1 VSTVSETL
9 AATWRLAAPYF
20 KADDAGEVSFGRLG
34 RIRLRE
40 KWAGRGLLGAV
51 IAIELAIV
59 AITVALNSWN
69 ARFYDAL
76 QNRNWDSFVSELG
89 FFCVLA
95 AMFILLAVYQIYL
108 NQWLQ
113 IRWRRWM
120 TERLLGEWLS
130 DANHYRMQ
138 LLGES
143 ADNPDQR
150 IAEDIQLFVGKTL
163 SLGIGLLNA
172 VVTLVSFVGILW
184 GLSAQAPLTIGGTT
198 FAIPGYLVLAAL
210 IYASL
215 GTVLTHLIGRALVRL
230 NFDQQRFEADF
241 RVSLVR
247 VRENAEQIALLE
259 GEATERARLMER
271 FGHVMHNWWAIM
283 DRQKR
288 LTFFTASY
296 SQVSTVFPYI
306 VASPAYFAGAF
317 QLGGLMQT
325 ASAFARVENALA
337 FFISAYTQFAE
348 WRAVVE
354 RLAGFE
360 AQASAARKVP
370 QTPPVVTIAH
380 DGAGAVSAR
389 DLKLA
394 LPGGRPLLA
403 VDDFTVAA
411 GERVLVTGPSGSGK
425 STLFRAV
432 GGIWPFGDGVVRVPD
447 GAHVMLLPQR
457 PYLPVDSLRAAVSF
471 PAAPGAFADADI
483 KAVLGEVGM
492 AAFAERLDEVS
503 LWGQRLSGGEQQ
515 RIAIARALLHAPEW
529 LFLDEATA
537 SLDEESEAALYRLLA
552 VRLPGVT
559 VVSIG
564 HRSTLAEFHGRRV
577 RLERDG
583 GVHRIKAVV
592 QAA

>member
-1 VSTVSETL
+1 MSTVSETL

-20 KADDAGEVSFGRLG
+20 RADQMGEVSLGPLG
-34 RIRLRE
+34 RFRLRE
-40 KWAGRGLLGAV
+40 RWAGRGLLAAV

-59 AITVALNSWN
+59 AITVALNAWN

-76 QNRNWDSFVSELG
+76 QNRNWDSFVYELG

-95 AMFILLAVYQIYL
+95 GMFILLAVYQIYL

-150 IAEDIQLFVGKTL
+150 IAEDIRLFIEKTL
-163 SLGIGLLNA
+163 SLGVGLLSA
-172 VVTLVSFVGILW
+172 AVTLVSFVGILW
-184 GLSAQAPLTIGGTT
+184 GLSAQAPLMIGGTT

-210 IYASL
+210 IYAVL

-230 NFDQQRFEADF
+230 NFDQQRYEADF

-259 GEATERARLMER
+259 GEAAERDRLMER
-271 FGHVMHNWWAIM
+271 FGHVMRNWWAIM

-288 LTFFTASY
+288 LTFFTAGY
-296 SQVSTVFPYI
+296 SQVSMVFPFI

-325 ASAFARVENALA
+325 ASAFGRVENSLA

-354 RLAGFE
+354 RLGGFE
-360 AQASAARKVP
+360 AAARAARLVP
-370 QTPPVVTIAH
+370 KTPPVVQ
-380 DGAGAVSAR
+380 V
-389 DLKLA
+389 
-394 LPGGRPLLA
+394 
-403 VDDFTVAA
+403 
-411 GERVLVTGPSGSGK
+411 ER
-425 STLFRAV
+425 
-432 GGIWPFGDGVVRVPD
+432 
-447 GAHVMLLPQR
+447 
-457 PYLPVDSLRAAVSF
+457 
-471 PAAPGAFADADI
+471 
-483 KAVLGEVGM
+483 
-492 AAFAERLDEVS
+492 
-503 LWGQRLSGGEQQ
+503 
-515 RIAIARALLHAPEW
+515 
-529 LFLDEATA
+529 
-537 SLDEESEAALYRLLA
+537 
-552 VRLPGVT
+552 
-559 VVSIG
+559 
-564 HRSTLAEFHGRRV
+564 
-577 RLERDG
+577 
-583 GVHRIKAVV
+583 
-592 QAA
+592 

>member
-1 VSTVSETL
+1 MSETL

-20 KADDAGEVSFGRLG
+20 AADDAGEISFGRLG
-34 RIRLRE
+34 RLRVRE
-40 KWAGRGLLGAV
+40 KWAGRGLLAAV
-51 IAIELAIV
+51 VGIELAIV
-59 AITVALNSWN
+59 AITVAINTWN

-76 QNRNWDSFVSELG
+76 QNRNWDSFVAELG
-89 FFCVLA
+89 FFCMLA
-95 AMFILLAVYQIYL
+95 AAFILLAVYQVYL

-120 TERLLGEWLS
+120 TERLLREWLS

-138 LLGES
+138 LLGEY

-150 IAEDIQLFVGKTL
+150 ISEDIQLFVGKTL
-163 SLGIGLLNA
+163 SLGIGLLSA

-184 GLSAQAPLTIGGTT
+184 GLSAQAPLMIGGTT
-198 FAIPGYLVLAAL
+198 FDIPGYLVLAAL
-210 IYASL
+210 IYAAV

-230 NFDQQRFEADF
+230 NFDQQRYEADF

-259 GEATERARLMER
+259 GEAAERARLMDR
-271 FGHVMHNWWAIM
+271 FANVMGNWWAIM
-283 DRQKR
+283 NRQKR
-288 LTFFTASY
+288 LTFFTAGY
-296 SQVSTVFPYI
+296 SQVSTIFPFI

-325 ASAFARVENALA
+325 ASAFARVENSLA

-360 AQASAARKVP
+360 ATARAARKVP
-370 QTPPVVTIAH
+370 VTPPMVAVERGLGSAVTAH
-380 DGAGAVSAR
+380 G
-389 DLKLA
+389 LTLA
-394 LPGGRPLLA
+394 LPGGRPLLT
-403 VDDFTVAA
+403 VEDFAVAA

-432 GGIWPFGDGVVRVPD
+432 GGIWPFGDGVVRVPQ
-447 GAHVMLLPQR
+447 GANVMLLPQR
-457 PYLPVDSLRAAVSF
+457 PYLPVDTLRGAVSF
-471 PAAPGAFADADI
+471 PAAPGTFTDADI
-483 KAVLGEVGM
+483 TGTLRAVGLP
-492 AAFAERLDEVS
+492 ALAERLDEVA

-515 RIAIARALLHAPEW
+515 RVAFARALLHAPEW

-537 SLDEESEAALYRLLA
+537 SLDEESEAALYRLLME
-552 VRLPGVT
+552 RLPGIT

-564 HRSTLAEFHGRRV
+564 HRSTLAEFHSRGV
-577 RLERDG
+577 RLVRDG
-583 GVHRIKAVV
+583 DLHRIKAVP

>member
-1 VSTVSETL
+1 MSTVTETL

-20 KADDAGEVSFGRLG
+20 KADELGEVSFGRLG
-34 RIRLRE
+34 RYRLRE
-40 KWAGRGLLGAV
+40 KWAGRGLLAAV
-51 IAIELAIV
+51 ISIELAIV
-59 AITVALNSWN
+59 AITVSLNAWN

-76 QNRNWDSFVSELG
+76 QNRNWDSFVAELG

-95 AMFILLAVYQIYL
+95 AMFILLAVYQVYL

-130 DANHYRMQ
+130 NANHYRMQ

-150 IAEDIQLFVGKTL
+150 IADDIQMFVSKTL
-163 SLGIGLLNA
+163 SLGIGLLSA
-172 VVTLVSFVGILW
+172 VVTLMSFVGILW
-184 GLSAQAPLTIGGTT
+184 GLSAQAPLMIGGTT
-198 FAIPGYLVLAAL
+198 YAIPGYLVLAAL
-210 IYASL
+210 IYAAL

-230 NFDQQRFEADF
+230 NYDQQRFEADF

-259 GEATERARLMER
+259 GESAERARLMDR
-271 FGHVMHNWWAIM
+271 FGSVMRNWWAIM

-288 LTFFTASY
+288 LTFFTAGY
-296 SQVSTVFPYI
+296 SQVSTVFPFI

-325 ASAFARVENALA
+325 ASAFARVENSLA
-337 FFISAYTQFAE
+337 FFITAYTQFAE

-360 AQASAARKVP
+360 AQAQAARKVP
-370 QTPPVVTIAH
+370 QTPPVVTVAR
-380 DGAGAVSAR
+380 DGGRAVSAR
-389 DLKLA
+389 ELA
-394 LPGGRPLLA
+394 LGLPDGRPLLR

-447 GAHVMLLPQR
+447 GADVMLLPQR
-457 PYLPVDSLRAAVSF
+457 PYLPVDTLRASVSF
-471 PAAPGAFADADI
+471 PAAPGTFSDADI
-483 KAVLGEVGM
+483 EAVLRAVGLP
-492 AAFAERLDEVS
+492 ALAGRLDAVA
-503 LWGQRLSGGEQQ
+503 LWGQQLSGGEQQ
-515 RIAIARALLHAPEW
+515 RLAFARALLHAPDW

-552 VRLPGVT
+552 ERLPAVT

-583 GVHRIKAVV
+583 GVFRIHAVP